1 MLTSNRVD
9 TWIFDLDNTLYPAES
24 NLFARVSIRMTE
36 YVQKRF
42 SLDQEPARA
51 LQKDMFRRYG
61 TTLNGLMVEH
71 GINGEEFLDF
81 VHDIDVEDVQP
92 DHALEA
98 AIARLPGRKMIY
110 TNGSVPH
117 ARRIM
122 RRIGVDHHFP
132 EVFDIIAANY
142 VPKPNPGPYDT
153 LVSRY
158 GLDPARC
165 VMIEDMARNLEPA
178 AALGMTTVWL
188 SGTLDWAKE
197 GSEESYIHYVADDL
211 TTWLSGLTES

>member
-1 MLTSNRVD
+1 MLKPNRVD

-24 NLFARVSIRMTE
+24 NLFARVSVRMTE
-36 YVQKRF
+36 YVQKQF

-61 TTLNGLMVEH
+61 TTLNGLMVEY

-81 VHDIDVEDVQP
+81 VHDIDVEDIEP

-98 AIARLPGRKMIY
+98 AIARLPGRKTIY

-122 RRIGVDHHFP
+122 GRIGVDHHFP
-132 EVFDIIAANY
+132 DIFDIIAADY

-158 GLDPARC
+158 GLEPARC

-188 SGTLDWAKE
+188 SGTLGWAKE
-197 GSEESYIHYVADDL
+197 GSEESYVHHVANDL
-211 TTWLSGLTES
+211 TAWLSGLTGL

>member
-1 MLTSNRVD
+1 MLKPNRVD

-24 NLFARVSIRMTE
+24 NLFARVSVRMTE
-36 YVQKRF
+36 YVQKQF

-61 TTLNGLMVEH
+61 TTLNGLMVEY

-81 VHDIDVEDVQP
+81 VHDIDVEDIEP

-122 RRIGVDHHFP
+122 GRIGVDHHFP
-132 EVFDIIAANY
+132 DVFDIIAADY

-158 GLDPARC
+158 GLEPVRC

-197 GSEESYIHYVADDL
+197 GSEESYVHHVANDL
-211 TTWLSGLTES
+211 TA

>member
-1 MLTSNRVD
+1 
-9 TWIFDLDNTLYPAES
+9 
-24 NLFARVSIRMTE
+24 
-36 YVQKRF
+36 
-42 SLDQEPARA
+42 
-51 LQKDMFRRYG
+51 
-61 TTLNGLMVEH
+61 MVEH

-98 AIARLPGRKMIY
+98 AIACLLGRKMIY

-122 RRIGVDHHFP
+122 RRIGVDDHHFP

-142 VPKPNPGPYDT
+142 VPKPTPALTTRWCPGMF
-153 LVSRY
+153 
-158 GLDPARC
+158 DPARC

-197 GSEESYIHYVADDL
+197 GSEGSYIHYVADDL